1 MQCFCTTY
9 QSHRALVFPVS
20 DPAYPRI
27 EAARSLIH
35 VISKVPK
42 VAKTAVSA
50 LVDLGQSIFPS
61 VTEEETAM
69 LLKGTLAQEVYVR
82 NACLQALQVR
92 SHSEWH
98 IYIAYPLAQ

>member
-1 MQCFCTTY
+1 MLQQTHCL
-9 QSHRALVFPVS
+9 SLLPVS

-27 EAARSLIH
+27 EAARSLIYA
-35 VISKVPK
+35 ISKVPK

-61 VTEEETAM
+61 VTEEETNM
-69 LLKGTLAQEVYVR
+69 FLKSTLAQEVYVR

-92 SHSEWH
+92 SYHGRH
-98 IYIAYPLAQ
+98 I